1 MDVAA
6 NSTVPSP
13 HDEFKV
19 LVEEMTTSVSAAK
32 NVVRT
37 LLDKHQKDSD
47 ALQFKDGISLLT
59 LKNNILLSYLQ
70 SLTLLSAHRILG
82 HTLVDRTSPSQPFS
96 STSRD
101 ARGSDAGDL
110 VDSLVEGRT
119 ILEKAKTLE
128 GKMRYQIDK
137 LVRMAKETPNSDSK
151 DVLSDPLA
159 FRPNPDNL
167 VDQGGQASGS
177 GTANGI
183 HPEPSGDGNQI
194 YRPPKIARVPYTDPQ
209 DKKRQREAPAPNAL
223 ASLSNY
229 DPSNPYM
236 ESTSGL
242 GSDPASMSKRQKE
255 LSQMARYE
263 EDNLTRV
270 VLNRSETRRRLRD
283 EADIALGGGGNT
295 GKLGHAGDFEG
306 EFTDVLKSI
315 GGNRSS
321 QVGDGYETLRAKAK
335 TTTLERSRTRKRD
348 DLDFADDGED
358 SRRGG
363 KKGRF
368 EKDIRKEGRRRQGR
382 R

>member
-1 MDVAA
+1 MDVANA
-6 NSTVPSP
+6 SSSP
-13 HDEFKV
+13 HDEFKA
-19 LVEEMTTSVSAAK
+19 LVEEMTTSVNAARK
-32 NVVRT
+32 VVRT
-37 LLDKHQKDSD
+37 LLEKHQKDPD
-47 ALQFKDGISLLT
+47 ALRFKDGISLLT
-59 LKNNILLSYLQ
+59 LKNNVLLSYLQ

-82 HTLVDRTSPSQPFS
+82 HTLVDRTAPAQAFS
-96 STSRD
+96 STSRT

-110 VDSLVEGRT
+110 VDSLVEGRA

-128 GKMRYQIDK
+128 NKMRYQIDK
-137 LVRMAKETPNSDSK
+137 LVRMAKEIPNDKSK

-159 FRPNPDNL
+159 FKPNPDNL
-167 VDQGGQASGS
+167 IDQGQASGS
-177 GTANGI
+177 GSGGAKDYSHGQDANNN
-183 HPEPSGDGNQI
+183 EI
-194 YRPPKIARVPYTDPQ
+194 YRPPKIARVPYLDPAG
-209 DKKRQREAPAPNAL
+209 KKRQREAPAPNAL

-242 GSDPASMSKRQKE
+242 GNDPASMSRRQKE
-255 LSQMARYE
+255 LHQMARYE

-283 EADIALGGGGNT
+283 EADIALGGAGNT

-315 GGNRSS
+315 GRNRSG
-321 QVGDGYETLRAKAK
+321 QIGDGYETLRAKAK
-335 TTTLERSRTRKRD
+335 TTTLERSRARKLD

-358 SRRGG
+358 ARRGG

-368 EKDIRKEGRRRQGR
+368 EKDIRKERKRRQGR
-382 R
+382 K